1 MRSLLFCAM
10 LLAQFTM
17 AQPKQTKVTVYTGDF
32 TGMKEELAVG
42 RYNNLYLAQSGI
54 SFVGSVRVPA
64 GMKVTLFAEDNHTGS
79 ALTIMEDA
87 TTRYLKAKGFA
98 EIGLQ
103 VSVIVEL
110 LAAGELPVTPP
121 YITLY
126 QNNFAGASKNLSE
139 GRYESHDFGLIE
151 NDQVSSV
158 KVPKGMKITL
168 YEHGGYAGRSL
179 VLTQDATT
187 EFLIKNKFNDAASSV
202 WIESI
207 PVEEKKPVPVV
218 LPVKK
223 DSVIELPTGVQTDEI
238 VTIFQGDFNGVSK
251 TLVPG
256 KYTLAML
263 GIGNDELSS
272 ISIKPGYR
280 VVLFMD
286 DNFKGKSVKLTEGAN
301 TAKLNQLNFNNV
313 TSSLIIEEIPTV
325 KISEGSLGTAS
336 ATLFP
341 GHYDL
346 DLLMDYNIMDNEI
359 SSVQVP
365 AGYRVILY
373 ELEKFKG
380 RSLILTQDASTEF
393 LTDKNFNNV
402 TSSLT
407 VEEWE
412 ETKVIAPR
420 PMVTLYDLNFSGR
433 SQTLAPGTYEYQDL
447 IMGNNAVSSVTV
459 PYGLRVTLYEY
470 GAQEGRAMTLTKN
483 ADSNFFNSQQFDN
496 ITTSVVVTERPESEL
511 YVIVYADRYAGNAQQ
526 LKPGKYRADD
536 LLIGNKQ
543 LSSIRVPHGLVATLF
558 ENGNFTGLNIT
569 LDRDTDFSDSKLFNN
584 LYSSVMVEDVTT
596 PIVTPVV
603 VTTVITE
610 SPAPVADTVIQIV
623 EASEPDC
630 SFTEKEYYTALKTI
644 ESKPFSAEKM
654 QTARMATE
662 GKCLTNEQI
671 RAIAK
676 TFDFEDQTLEFVLY
690 AYDRAIEKSMY
701 YTLEDVFKFMS
712 SKDRFNKFL
721 SEKK

>member
-1 MRSLLFCAM
+1 
-10 LLAQFTM
+10 
-17 AQPKQTKVTVYTGDF
+17 
-32 TGMKEELAVG
+32 
-42 RYNNLYLAQSGI
+42 
-54 SFVGSVRVPA
+54 
-64 GMKVTLFAEDNHTGS
+64 MKVTLYSQDNHTGS

-98 EIGLQ
+98 DIGLP
-103 VSVIVEL
+103 VSIIVEM

-126 QNNFAGASKNLSE
+126 QNNFSGASKNLSE
-139 GRYESHDFGLIE
+139 GRYESHEFGRIE

-187 EFLIKNKFNDAASSV
+187 DFLTKNKFNDAASSV
-202 WIESI
+202 WVVSE
-207 PVEEKKPVPVV
+207 PVEEQEEMPVV
-218 LPVKK
+218 VPVKK
-223 DSVIELPTGVQTDEI
+223 DSVIMLPAIEQTDEI
-238 VTIFQGDFNGVSK
+238 VTIFQGDFSGVSK
-251 TLVPG
+251 TLMPG
-256 KYTLAML
+256 KYTLPAL

-280 VVLFMD
+280 VVLFAD
-286 DNFKGKSVKLTEGAN
+286 DYFKGKSVKLTQGAN
-301 TAKLNQLNFNNV
+301 TAKLNQLNFNNT
-313 TSSLIIEEIPTV
+313 TSSLIIEQIPTV
-325 KISEGSLGTAS
+325 KISEGSLGSSSAS
-336 ATLFP
+336 LLP
-341 GHYDL
+341 GNYDL
-346 DLLMDYNIMDNEI
+346 DLLIDYNIMDNEI

-365 AGYRVILY
+365 AGYRVILF

-393 LTDKNFNNV
+393 LAGKNFNNV

-433 SQTLAPGTYEYQDL
+433 SQTLAPGKYEYQDL

-470 GAQEGRAMTLTKN
+470 GAQEGRSMTLTKN
-483 ADSNFFNSQQFDN
+483 ADSNFLISQQFDN
-496 ITTSVVVTERPESEL
+496 ITTSVVVEERPESEL
-511 YVIVYADRYAGNAQQ
+511 VVTVYADRYAGNAQQ
-526 LKPGKYRADD
+526 LKPGKYSADD

-543 LSSIRVPHGLVATLF
+543 LSSIRVPRGLIATLF
-558 ENGNFTGLNIT
+558 ENRNFTGLNIT
-569 LDRDTDFSDSKLFNN
+569 LDRDTDFSDSKMFNN
-584 LYSSVMVEDVTT
+584 LYASVIVEDVAS
-596 PIVTPVV
+596 PMVTPVV
-603 VTTVITE
+603 VTTVVTE
-610 SPAPVADTVIQIV
+610 TTAPVADTVIQLV
-623 EASEPDC
+623 EATEPDC
-630 SFTEKEYYTALKTI
+630 SLSEKEYYTALKAI
-644 ESKPFSAEKM
+644 ESKPFSGEKM
-654 QTARMATE
+654 QTARLATE
-662 GKCLTNEQI
+662 GKCLNNEQI
-671 RAIAK
+671 RSIAK
-676 TFDFEDQTLEFVLY
+676 MFAFEDQTLEFVLY
-690 AYDRAIEKSMY
+690 AYDLAAEKSTY

-721 SEKK
+721 TEKK

>member
-1 MRSLLFCAM
+1 MRLLPFM
-10 LLAQFTM
+10 LLVTQLTLA
-17 AQPKQTKVTVYTGDF
+17 QTKITVYSDDF
-32 TGMKEELAVG
+32 SGIKEDFSPG
-42 RYNNLYLAQSGI
+42 RYDNRYLAQSGFSSI
-54 SFVGSVRVPA
+54 GSIAVPA
-64 GMKVTLFAEDNHTGS
+64 GLKVTLYANDNFSGNS
-79 ALTIMEDA
+79 IILTEDA
-87 TTRYLKAKGFA
+87 TTRYLKAKGFM
-98 EIGLQ
+98 EIRVRL
-103 VSVIVEL
+103 SMIVEK
-110 LAAGELPVTPP
+110 LAPGEVPVPP
-121 YITLY
+121 PFITLY
-126 QNNFAGASKNLSE
+126 ENNFSGASKNLGE
-139 GRYESHDFGLIE
+139 GRYESHDFGRIN

-158 KVPKGMKITL
+158 KVPKGMKVTL
-168 YEHGGYAGRSL
+168 YEHSGYTGRAL
-179 VLTQDATT
+179 VLTKDATAD
-187 EFLIKNKFNDAASSV
+187 FLTKNKFNDATTSV
-202 WIESI
+202 LVESLPIEE
-207 PVEEKKPVPVV
+207 VKPVPVV
-218 LPVKK
+218 VPVKK
-223 DSVIELPTGVQTDEI
+223 DSVVAPAPVDEI

-272 ISIKPGYR
+272 ISIRPGYR
-280 VVLFMD
+280 VVLFAD

-313 TSSLIIEEIPTV
+313 TSSLIIEDIPTV
-325 KISEGSLGTAS
+325 KISEGSLGSAS

-393 LTDKNFNNV
+393 LTGKNFNNV

-470 GAQEGRAMTLTKN
+470 GAQEGRSMSLTKS
-483 ADSNFFNSQQFDN
+483 ADSKFLESQQFDN

-511 YVIVYADRYAGNAQQ
+511 YVTIYADRFAGSSQQ

-543 LSSIRVPHGLVATLF
+543 LSSIRVPQGLLATLF
-558 ENGNFTGLNIT
+558 ENRNFTGMSLT
-569 LDRDTDFSDSKLFNN
+569 LDRDKDFSDISMFNN
-584 LYSSVMVEDVTT
+584 YYSSVIVEDVTT
-596 PIVTPVV
+596 PKVTPVATPVV
-603 VTTVITE
+603 VDAIT
-610 SPAPVADTVIQIV
+610 PTQPVVDTVAQFFV
-623 EASEPDC
+623 TTEPDC
-630 SFTEKEYYTALKTI
+630 SLTEKEYYTALKAI
-644 ESKPFSAEKM
+644 EAKPFSAEKM
-654 QTARMATE
+654 QTARIATE

-676 TFDFEDQTLEFVLY
+676 TFDFEDQTLEFVFY
-690 AYDRAIEKSMY
+690 AYDHAAEKSTY

-712 SKDRFNKFL
+712 SIDRFNKFL
-721 SEKK
+721 SEKR